1 MYVVDSK
8 VTVPAHKAKDL
19 IRIYR
24 NRSRLVDGQPG
35 FLSFQLLQNEHRPG
49 ELTVHMEWEDKHAY
63 LTWVRSEQFKK
74 IHELE
79 KNYPDE
85 ELQGYVP
92 KVTRYEV
99 VAT

>member
-8 VTVPAHKAKDL
+8 VTVPDHKADDL
-19 IRIYR
+19 ISIYR
-24 NRSRLVDGQPG
+24 TRSRLVDEQPG

-49 ELTVHMEWEDKHAY
+49 ELTVHMEWENKQSY
-63 LTWVRSEQFKK
+63 LTWARSEQFRK

-79 KNYPDE
+79 KNYPDQ

-92 KVTRYEV
+92 KVYKYEV